1 MSKYKHIFIRTIE
14 IENINEIRK
23 QVNIILF

>member
-1 MSKYKHIFIRTIE
+1 MSKYKYIFIRTIE